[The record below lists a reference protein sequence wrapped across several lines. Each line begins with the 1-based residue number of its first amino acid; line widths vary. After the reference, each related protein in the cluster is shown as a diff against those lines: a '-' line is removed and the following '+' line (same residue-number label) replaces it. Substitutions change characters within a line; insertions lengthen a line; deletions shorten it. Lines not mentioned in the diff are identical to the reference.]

1 MQVKLKIIKGLLKVA
16 LKRERLLERHRLLET
31 ERERDR
37 ETERQRERERFC
49 LSYSYIMDRFL
60 IKVAFGS
67 EAFIRRRRIF

>member
-16 LKRERLLERHRLLET
+16 LKRERLLER
-31 ERERDR
+31 ERER
-37 ETERQRERERFC
+37 ETKRFC

>member
-37 ETERQRERERFC
+37 ETERQRERERDFV
-49 LSYSYIMDRFL
+49 LVTVTLWTGF
-60 IKVAFGS
+60 
-67 EAFIRRRRIF
+67 

>member
-16 LKRERLLERHRLLET
+16 LKRERLLER
-31 ERERDR
+31 ERER
-37 ETERQRERERFC
+37 ERNRFC